1 MGKPGRC
8 TFRGACHLLMRSSQS
23 HGTETGQS
31 RDLSLNYQKKQVIS
45 KTCSGYSRGCT
56 KGQEKGQEF
65 QRSPYFT
72 RGRQLRNKKWPFS
85 PRCALID
92 TTETY
97 KVIPTTERVT
107 YAGVGPERRVEWCG
121 RDGFSGWHPDT
132 SLRPSVSNMSEE
144 GARVSTPEELLS
156 LYGQGEHKIHRAH
169 CECQSSPWERGMR
182 KSFSNLFWRCSVITL
197 KQQANP
203 TGGEVRSQHHFWVST
218 PQI

>member
-97 KVIPTTERVT
+97 KVVPTTERVT

-132 SLRPSVSNMSEE
+132 SLRPSVSNRAEE
-144 GARVSTPEELLS
+144 RNVVRRGGPGLYPWGTIEPLWARRAQDSPSTLWMPKLTL
-156 LYGQGEHKIHRAH
+156 GERDEKVIFQFILKMLCDHAQATS
-169 CECQSSPWERGMR
+169 QSNWRG
-182 KSFSNLFWRCSVITL
+182 S
-197 KQQANP
+197 
-203 TGGEVRSQHHFWVST
+203 
-218 PQI
+218 